1 VDSLLLKKNKISS
14 STSSPPTEVS
24 EKATRRRF
32 TAKYK
37 LRILEAVEACTESGE
52 IGALLRREG
61 LYTSHLT
68 HWRDARRKGSLG
80 ALAPQ
85 KRGPKVI
92 EVDARDTRIA
102 DLECDLRRATAR
114 AERAEAL
121 IALQKKV
128 SQILGIV
135 LPEPPDEKES

>member
-1 VDSLLLKKNKISS
+1 VNSLLLNKTKTSS

-24 EKATRRRF
+24 EKAARRRF

-37 LRILEAVEACTESGE
+37 LRILEAVEACTELGE

-80 ALAPQ
+80 ALAPK
-85 KRGPKVI
+85 KRGPKVV
-92 EVDARDTRIA
+92 EADARDARIV
-102 DLECDLRRATAR
+102 DLERDLRRATAR

-121 IALQKKV
+121 IELQKKV

-135 LPEPPDEKES
+135 LPEPSDEKDS